1 MGELEVTPDIIIRH
15 GDPIAISYGSYGLG
29 VALFRSYGNTLKYY
43 DVWYRHDKPNFDI
56 SSIRW
61 THKYLENL
69 KNGKPP
75 RISYIYGSNIKKRIM
90 PINIEIYKGTDLYN
104 VYELVKKAINEH

>member
-15 GDPIAISYGSYGLG
+15 GDPIAICYGSCLG
-29 VALFRSYGNTLKYY
+29 IGLFRNYGSTLKYY
-43 DVWYRHDKPNFDI
+43 DVWFRTDRPNFDFKFGPW
-56 SSIRW
+56 SHRY
-61 THKYLENL
+61 TEDLQK
-69 KNGKPP
+69 GKPP
-75 RISYIYGSNIKKRIM
+75 RISYIYGPNIKQRVI